1 MPKPAPSSNPAPRR
15 RRLVRFP
22 QLKPEFGIP
31 WSRMHVDREEK
42 AGRFPKRVHLGPNTV
57 AWFDDEL
64 IALVEQ
70 RAAERVA

>member
-1 MPKPAPSSNPAPRR
+1 VTYPKDKPAQRR

-22 QLKPEFGIP
+22 QLKSEFGID
-31 WSRMHVDREEK
+31 WSRMHVDRLEK
-42 AGRFPKRVHLGPNTV
+42 VGRFPKRVHLGPNTV

-70 RAAERVA
+70 RAAERGSAA

>member
-1 MPKPAPSSNPAPRR
+1 MPKPAAVSSQRR
-15 RRLVRFP
+15 RRLVRYP
-22 QLKPEFGIP
+22 QLKTEFGID
-31 WSRMHVDREEK
+31 WSRMHIDRMEK